1 MASVAPNGNAADVWR
16 GELWRCVRCGGD
28 AEVAEAGDAVHCP
41 ACGASYPIRDRV
53 VVVRDE
59 VASNNEVA
67 RAFYDG
73 PLWPKFRFWEWYTF
87 MLNGGERRSRSKVL
101 RHLPTGEN
109 VKLLDVAIGDGVY
122 LPWLAVSW
130 SVVGVDIS
138 RVQIANCRKNAG
150 GRDVRLVLGEAEELP
165 VRDNTFDA
173 CLSFGAF
180 NYFNDPEKALREMA
194 RAVRPGGTI
203 VVSDEVPNL
212 PDRQFFGKVGLP
224 GIDRFF
230 YRQITKNLGPEFTA
244 MAERYK
250 SLDVAAIGR
259 RVLPDCRYE
268 SLWMGVGYVLVGTV
282 PG

>member
-1 MASVAPNGNAADVWR
+1 MATVSPENAVDIKV
-16 GELWRCVRCGGD
+16 GEPWRCVRCGGD
-28 AEVAEAGDAVHCP
+28 AEASGDAVACTS
-41 ACGASYPIRDRV
+41 CGASYPVRDGV
-53 VVVRDE
+53 LVVRDE

-87 MLNGGERRSRSKVL
+87 ALNGGERRSRNKVL
-101 RHLPTGEN
+101 RHLPKGEN
-109 VKLLDVAIGDGVY
+109 IKLLDVAIGDGIY
-122 LPWLAVSW
+122 LPWLPKSW
-130 SVVGVDIS
+130 SAVGVDVS
-138 RVQIANCRKNAG
+138 RVQLANCQKHAG
-150 GRDVRLVLGEAEELP
+150 DRDVRLALAEAEELP

-194 RAVRPGGTI
+194 RAVKPGGTV

-259 RVLPDCRYE
+259 RVFPDCRYE

-282 PG
+282 PE